1 MADNVVKLDTRE
13 WDKFLS
19 GLVKNV
25 GDATATLLTL
35 SKIHGFADIIDH
47 FAREEGPDGRWKKRA
62 SSTQQRYARIMRGEL
77 RPPTGIARNAFN
89 PSNKLLQLTGNL
101 RQSLIPSRGGARK
114 REKNTVELFTPVVY
128 AGVHQYGYKNIPAR
142 PFMWLSEQAGEKIIR
157 DLIASILEKS

>member
-1 MADNVVKLDTRE
+1 MADNHVTLDTRE
-13 WDKFLS
+13 WDKFLA
-19 GLVKNV
+19 GVVKNI

-47 FAREEGPDGRWKKRA
+47 FAREEGPSGRWKRRKA
-62 SSTQQRYARIMRGEL
+62 STQQRYARIQSGEL
-77 RPPTGIARNAFN
+77 RPPAGIARAAFS

-101 RQSLIPSRGGARK
+101 RQSLLPARGGAKK
-114 REKNTVELFTPVVY
+114 RQKNTVELFTPVVY

-142 PFMWLSEQAGEKIIR
+142 PFMWLSEPAGEKIIN